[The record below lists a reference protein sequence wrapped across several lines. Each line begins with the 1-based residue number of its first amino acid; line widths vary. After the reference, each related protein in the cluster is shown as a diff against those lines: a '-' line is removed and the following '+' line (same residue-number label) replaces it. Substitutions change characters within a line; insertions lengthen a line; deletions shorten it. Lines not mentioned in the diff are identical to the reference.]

1 MMAMADRLWR
11 RVEEAERALGIAR
24 AAFDALPAEE
34 RKAFRALAK
43 AAEKEKLIAAKTEL
57 DTMPAEEFWAG
68 FERVGQ
74 LLHLQEWKFAKTMA
88 SNPHFYTLR
97 RNWPLTAS
105 DDLFVWTVEQLRL
118 RGYRQRYPPGPGG
131 AWYIALDVN
140 DWFYWTMGSPLH
152 NDEKTGTIL
161 INRKRGSGQAEK
173 PAYEAIADQYDTLF
187 QDEASLAERAQVFGI
202 VGDLMPDRDVLDVG
216 CGTGLVLDYAERV
229 GSYTGI
235 DPSRAMLD
243 RLLVRHPNAQV
254 ICTSLVSFMPPSTKD
269 TIARPPSTKDTI
281 ARYDLVLALFG
292 VGGYLTDRELARI
305 PFLLRS
311 GGCAVV
317 MFYDADYVPP
327 TGITIPHRPWTL
339 DLFPGE
345 VRRIGRH
352 ILCLYERR

>member
-1 MMAMADRLWR
+1 MAMADRLWR
-11 RVEEAERALGIAR
+11 RVEEAEQELGIAR

-34 RKAFRALAK
+34 RKAVRALAK

-57 DTMPAEEFWAG
+57 DTMPAEEFWAR

-74 LLHLQEWKFAKTMA
+74 LLHLQGWKFAKTMA

-97 RNWPLTAS
+97 RNWPSTAS

-161 INRKRGSGQAEK
+161 INRKRGSGQADK
-173 PAYEAIADQYDTLF
+173 PAYDAIADQYDALF
-187 QDEASLAERAQVFGI
+187 QDEASLAEKAQVFGI
-202 VGDLMPDRDVLDVG
+202 VRDLMPDRDVLDVG
-216 CGTGLVLDYAERV
+216 CGTGLVLDYAELA

-254 ICTSLVSFMPPSTKD
+254 ICTSLASFM
-269 TIARPPSTKDTI
+269 PPSTKDTI

-305 PFLLRS
+305 PLLLRS
-311 GGCAVV
+311 GGHAVV
-317 MFYDADYVPP
+317 MFCAAHDVPP
-327 TGITIPHRPWTL
+327 TGITVPHRPWAL
-339 DLFPGE
+339 NLFPGE
-345 VRRIGRH
+345 IRRIGRH